1 MGNHHRSNDGRR
13 LRRVAIVFAA
23 TALAGVLA
31 ATPVGTRTGE
41 NAVVEWNQIAIG
53 ASVTALQGPL
63 PQLRSMAI
71 VQLAMHDAVLAITGE
86 SETYLPVSPA
96 PSNASAEA
104 AAIAAAHLA
113 LSVLFPLQ
121 DFDDELADSLA
132 ARLLDPS
139 DPGIAFGQSVAT
151 ALLALR
157 SMDGAST
164 AQFPYTAPGAGT
176 PGVWVGNS
184 PTSAVLPGWGNV
196 DPFVLQSGSQFRP
209 DGPPALDSG
218 RYARDYNE
226 VKDYGSNASTTLRTA
241 EQSNIARFWIVN
253 AGELFN
259 PLARDLIEANNL
271 DLGDSARVLALMF
284 VTGMD
289 ASIACW
295 EAKYTY
301 DFWRPT
307 DAIRNGAADG
317 NDETVADPT
326 WTPFLGTP
334 QFPEYVAGHTT
345 ISGAMAFTLT
355 LLFGD
360 DPGITLVGT
369 SRTNPGFGR
378 EWATFSEMIDEVI
391 DARIWGGFHF
401 RTSDEVGARVGRQ
414 VARFV
419 VLHALGLSN
428 GHEPVGL
435 LNLGRGARWY

>member
-71 VQLAMHDAVLAITGE
+71 VHLAMHDAVLAITGE
-86 SETYLPVSPA
+86 SETYLPVTPA

-113 LSVLFPLQ
+113 LSVLFPSQ

-184 PTSAVLPGWGNV
+184 PTSAVLPGWGNF
-196 DPFVLQSGSQFRP
+196 DPFVVQSGSQFRQ
-209 DGPPALDSG
+209 DGPPALESG

-226 VKDYGSNASTTLRTA
+226 VKDYGSNASTLRTA
-241 EQSNIARFWIVN
+241 EQSNIARFWLVN

-259 PLARDLIEANNL
+259 PLVLDLIEANNL
-271 DLGDSARVLALMF
+271 DLSDSARVLALMF

-301 DFWRPT
+301 DFWRPQE
-307 DAIRNGAADG
+307 AIRSGALDG
-317 NDETVADPT
+317 NDKTVGDPT
-326 WTPFLGTP
+326 WTPFLGNP
-334 QFPEYVAGHTT
+334 QFPEYVAGHTA
-345 ISGAMAFTLT
+345 ISGAMAFTLA

-369 SRTNPGFGR
+369 SRTNPGFMR
-378 EWATFSEMIDEVI
+378 EWATFSEMTDEVI

-414 VARFV
+414 VGRFV
-419 VLHALGLSN
+419 VLRALRLSN

-435 LNLGRGARWY
+435 SNLGRGARWY

>member
-71 VQLAMHDAVLAITGE
+71 VHLAMHDAVLAITGE
-86 SETYLPVSPA
+86 SETYLPVPPA

-414 VARFV
+414 VGRFV
-419 VLHALGLSN
+419 VLHALGSSQDVAIAPP
-428 GHEPVGL
+428 GH
-435 LNLGRGARWY
+435 GRGRRW